1 MANSLIQA
9 YVHYIFAVKG
19 RVNFLKQEHNDELQ
33 KYITGLAQNR
43 NCKMLAIN
51 NMPDHAHIFLGQHP
65 SYSISKTMQEIKSV
79 SSKFINEKNWYK
91 SKFFWQSG
99 YGAFTY
105 SHSQIDNVIKYIM
118 NQQQHHKKRTFRDE
132 YIEFLNKFG
141 IKYDKK
147 YLFEFYD

>member
-1 MANSLIQA
+1 MANSFIQA
-9 YVHYIFAVKG
+9 YVHYVFTVKG
-19 RVNFLKQEHNDELQ
+19 RINFLKQENNDELQ
-33 KYITGLAQNR
+33 KYITGIVQNR

-51 NMPDHAHIFLGQHP
+51 NMPDHVHIFLGQHP
-65 SYSISKTMQEIKSV
+65 SYSISKTIQEIKSV

-91 SKFFWQSG
+91 SKFCWQSG

-105 SHSQIDNVIKYIM
+105 SHSQIDNVIKHII

-141 IKYDKK
+141 IEYNEK

>member
-1 MANSLIQA
+1 MANSFIQA

-33 KYITGLAQNR
+33 KYITGIVQNR

-51 NMPDHAHIFLGQHP
+51 NMPDHVHIFLGQHP
-65 SYSISKTMQEIKSV
+65 SYSISKTIQEIKSI
-79 SSKFINEKNWYK
+79 SSKFTNEKNWYK
-91 SKFFWQSG
+91 SKFYWQSG

-105 SHSQIDNVIKYIM
+105 SHSQMDTVIK
-118 NQQQHHKKRTFRDE
+118 NQQHHHKKRTFRNE

-141 IKYDKK
+141 IEYDEK

>member
-1 MANSLIQA
+1 MANSFTQA
-9 YVHYIFAVKG
+9 YIHYIFAVKG
-19 RVNFLKQEHNDELQ
+19 RRNFLIPNHNDELQ
-33 KYITGLAQNR
+33 KYITGLAQHR

-51 NMPDHAHIFLGQHP
+51 NMPDHFHMFLGQHP
-65 SYSISKTMQEIKSV
+65 SYSMSKIMQEIKSV

-91 SKFFWQSG
+91 SKFRWQTG

-118 NQQQHHKKRTFRDE
+118 NQQEHHKKRIFRDE
-132 YIEFLNKFG
+132 YIEFLNKFE
-141 IKYDKK
+141 IEYDEK